1 MNAILQ
7 SVCNNYE
14 DIISITSPV
23 NQRYAKEV
31 GAEYVLHKQKFEHN
45 RYPAWNKIYST
56 ISLLEEGYDY
66 VFFLDGDAMVV
77 DHSRNIF
84 DLATNP
90 KNLSQHIGDSDGVL
104 LHACAEE
111 MQKPL
116 KICMGAF
123 LIKRDPLMLRFLND
137 VLNYEDEHFFMNWA
151 WEQSAAQEIL
161 RRDSELYKDV
171 VKTYTN
177 SFFNNTGSWVFHAK
191 IKPAGGP
198 GEPTRD
204 KYWPSRNARK
214 IKILNKRKEELT
226 F

>member
-1 MNAILQ
+1 MNAVLQ

-23 NQRYAKEV
+23 NQKYAKKV

-66 VFFLDGDAMVV
+66 VFFLDGDAIVV

-84 DLATNP
+84 DLATDP
-90 KNLSQHIGDSDGVL
+90 KNLSQHIGDNDGALFHV
-104 LHACAEE
+104 CAEE
-111 MQKPL
+111 IQKPFS
-116 KICMGAF
+116 ICMGVF

-137 VLNYEDEHFFMNWA
+137 MLDYEDEHFFMNWA
-151 WEQSAAQEIL
+151 WEQSVAVEIL
-161 RRDSELYKDV
+161 RRDPELYKDV
-171 VKTYTN
+171 VKIYTN
-177 SFFNNTGSWVFHAK
+177 SYFNNTGNWVFHTK
-191 IKPAGGP
+191 MKPCEGP
-198 GEPTRD
+198 ADWRGTCLESTRSNE
-204 KYWPSRNARK
+204 KAR
-214 IKILNKRKEELT
+214 ILKKRKEELT